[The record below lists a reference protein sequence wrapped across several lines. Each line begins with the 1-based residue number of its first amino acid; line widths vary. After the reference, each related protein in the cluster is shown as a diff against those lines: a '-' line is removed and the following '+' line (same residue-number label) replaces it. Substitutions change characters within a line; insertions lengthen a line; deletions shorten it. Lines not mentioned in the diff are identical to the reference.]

1 MYIHVHV
8 CVVYVLYHQ
17 RRDVVAMEDNLP
29 FDLIL
34 IFLKGLIP
42 ENKL

>member
-1 MYIHVHV
+1 
-8 CVVYVLYHQ
+8 
-17 RRDVVAMEDNLP
+17 MEDNLP

-42 ENKL
+42 ENKLWNKQINLFIYLYIHYSLSGLY